1 MAILTL
7 EQVSMSFG
15 ALKAVKDVSF
25 EVNNEILGL
34 IGPNGSGKTTLIN
47 CITGV
52 YKPQGTITLGQ
63 ENITRLPPHQIFR
76 KGIARTFQIPR
87 PFTRMTVRENI
98 LVSAQDEKDVDEILR
113 LVGLLEKKDLPAGKL
128 TFPELR
134 KLEIARALAGR
145 PKLLLL
151 DEAISGLN
159 PTESAQMVQME
170 YSMIITFALSIL
182 LKKVALTAFGPSYR
196 SLPEFFTGQL
206 TFGEISVPYNLLFA
220 SGVSIL
226 LIAVVSLFL
235 KSTWRGRA
243 FRALSMSRNGA
254 KILGVN
260 IPVNNAIVFGFSAA
274 LAAVAGGILA
284 PVTLIYPTV
293 GSAPL
298 IKGYEILAIG
308 GLGSVPG
315 SLVAGILLGLVESI
329 GSVLFSS
336 AYRDF
341 YGFGLLVVFL
351 IFRPKGLFGQD

>member
-159 PTESAQMVQME
+159 PTESAQMVQLVKDLHQQTGVAILWIEHVMQAVME
-170 YSMIITFALSIL
+170 NASRIIVLNQGM
-182 LKKVALTAFGPSYR
+182 K
-196 SLPEFFTGQL
+196 
-206 TFGEISVPYNLLFA
+206 
-220 SGVSIL
+220 
-226 LIAVVSLFL
+226 
-235 KSTWRGRA
+235 
-243 FRALSMSRNGA
+243 
-254 KILGVN
+254 
-260 IPVNNAIVFGFSAA
+260 
-274 LAAVAGGILA
+274 
-284 PVTLIYPTV
+284 
-293 GSAPL
+293 
-298 IKGYEILAIG
+298 
-308 GLGSVPG
+308 
-315 SLVAGILLGLVESI
+315 LVE
-329 GSVLFSS
+329 
-336 AYRDF
+336 
-341 YGFGLLVVFL
+341 GLPQEVAEHEKVIEVYLGKKYEF
-351 IFRPKGLFGQD
+351 KG